1 MEWLFG
7 LKTILSLKARQ
18 LSPVLAL
25 NSPLRSHP
33 AIPGNAEHF
42 INTLTC
48 SLTLISVNEWT
59 QSSLSFSYSSWLFAG
74 RRLPSYLFPFQGLNR
89 AKQGSVVFRCITTT
103 SYFGDFQGT
112 YKCTAG
118 HALTGRK
125 TWGHCLGVTQH
136 NTENDIFQQNSRTL

>member
-1 MEWLFG
+1 MVSKLAFMLPYFFFFFLKRMECSFG

-89 AKQGSVVFRCITTT
+89 AKQGSVVFRCITTPAILET
-103 SYFGDFQGT
+103 FR
-112 YKCTAG
+112 A
-118 HALTGRK
+118 HINAL
-125 TWGHCLGVTQH
+125 LAMP
-136 NTENDIFQQNSRTL
+136 